1 MADTPIFAKTYDFL
15 VWLIP
20 QTLKFPKS
28 QRFVLAQRLHDA
40 ALDFHALLI
49 RARRVRPN
57 REVLV
62 AADVELETVRL
73 HLRLAH
79 ELKLLSAGQYEHA
92 SRAIVEIGRLL
103 GGWMKRDHDGG
114 EQLTEL
120 RAGDPA

>member
-1 MADTPIFAKTYDFL
+1 MADSPIFAKTYDFL

-28 QRFVLAQRLHDA
+28 QRFVLAQRLHDS
-40 ALDFHALLI
+40 ALNFHELLI
-49 RARRVRPN
+49 RARKVRPN

-62 AADVELETVRL
+62 QADVELEKVRL

-79 ELKLLSAGQYEHA
+79 ELRLLNAGQYEHG
-92 SRAIVEIGRLL
+92 SRAVVEIGRLL
-103 GGWMKRDHDGG
+103 GGWLKRDPDGR
-114 EQLTEL
+114 EPFVEL

>member
-1 MADTPIFAKTYDFL
+1 MADSPIFAKTYDFL

-28 QRFVLAQRLHDA
+28 QRFVLAQRLHDS
-40 ALDFHALLI
+40 ALTFHELLI
-49 RARRVRPN
+49 RARKVRPN
-57 REVLV
+57 RAVLV
-62 AADVELETVRL
+62 EADVELEKVRL

-92 SRAIVEIGRLL
+92 SRAVVEIGRLL
-103 GGWMKRDHDGG
+103 GCWLKRDPDSRDPFI
-114 EQLTEL
+114 EL

>member
-1 MADTPIFAKTYDFL
+1 MADSPIFAKTYDFL

-28 QRFVLAQRLHDA
+28 QRFVLAQRLHDS
-40 ALDFHALLI
+40 ALNFHELLI
-49 RARRVRPN
+49 RARKVRPN

-62 AADVELETVRL
+62 QADVELEKVRL

-79 ELKLLSAGQYEHA
+79 ELRLLSAGQYEHA
-92 SRAIVEIGRLL
+92 SRAVVEIGRLL
-103 GGWMKRDHDGG
+103 GGWLKRDPDDRGPFV
-114 EQLTEL
+114 EL

>member
-1 MADTPIFAKTYDFL
+1 MADSPIFAKTYDFL

-40 ALDFHALLI
+40 ALNFHELLI
-49 RARRVRPN
+49 RARKVRPN

-62 AADVELETVRL
+62 QADVELEKVRL

-79 ELKLLSAGQYEHA
+79 ELRLLSAGQYEHG
-92 SRAIVEIGRLL
+92 SRAVVEIGRLL
-103 GGWMKRDHDGG
+103 GGWLKRDPDGR
-114 EQLTEL
+114 EPFVEL